1 MTNASHLLAANDYL
15 FSYFRN
21 MGIRQLRKK
30 KWFKILS
37 NKYVLLLVLFVVWM
51 FFFDSNSWL
60 AHRELNQSI
69 EELENNKEYY
79 KNQIQKDTAIINS
92 LNDPQ
97 ELEKFAREKYFMK
110 RENEDVYII
119 KYADSLKKER
129 ND

>member
-1 MTNASHLLAANDYL
+1 
-15 FSYFRN
+15 